1 MVSRRLLALGTAVA
15 ALVVVAGIA
24 SQGRPLSTHRG
35 AGPTATFFDYVATT
49 LVIFAIAML
58 VVVVWGLATE
68 RVGGG
73 ARTRG
78 RFSLLAQ
85 VLFVVAGMGIALL
98 VARSDFA
105 NRLHH
110 AVATQAGRARAGHT
124 RSGTPAARRHAHLR
138 WDEIAVVLVLAGG
151 AVVAMLATRTTR
163 RAPRPLRRRRRATVA
178 QSFDDSIDDLRA
190 DPDLRR
196 AIVAAYA
203 RMERAFASVG
213 LERHPAEAPF
223 EYVSRAL
230 ASLDTSAGAA
240 SRLTSLFEWAKFS
253 QHEPGPEMRDEALA
267 ALVTVRDELRGAAV
281 PVHA

>member
-110 AVATQAGRARAGHT
+110 AVARQAGPAPGTRGAG
-124 RSGTPAARRHAHLR
+124 
-138 WDEIAVVLVLAGG
+138 
-151 AVVAMLATRTTR
+151 
-163 RAPRPLRRRRRATVA
+163 RRRRGGMHTCAGTRSPSSSCSPEAR
-178 QSFDDSIDDLRA
+178 SWRCS
-190 DPDLRR
+190 RR
-196 AIVAAYA
+196 A
-203 RMERAFASVG
+203 R
-213 LERHPAEAPF
+213 
-223 EYVSRAL
+223 
-230 ASLDTSAGAA
+230 
-240 SRLTSLFEWAKFS
+240 
-253 QHEPGPEMRDEALA
+253 
-267 ALVTVRDELRGAAV
+267 RG
-281 PVHA
+281 